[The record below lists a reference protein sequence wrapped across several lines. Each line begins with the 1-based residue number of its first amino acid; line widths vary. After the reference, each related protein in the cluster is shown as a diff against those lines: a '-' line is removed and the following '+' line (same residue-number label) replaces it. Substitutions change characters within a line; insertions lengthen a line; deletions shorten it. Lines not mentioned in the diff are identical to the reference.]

1 MARRPRRIDGAL
13 AQSFFAVRAA
23 LLLRALA
30 LVAALLVAA
39 PALAQPRAQPVR
51 VFAAASL
58 TDALNELGRAYA
70 ATGQPAPVFNF
81 AASSALAR
89 QIEQGADADIFIS
102 ADEPW
107 MDHLAER
114 NLIAPQT
121 RVSFLSNRLVLI
133 APNDRR
139 FSLRIARGMNLH
151 RALRGG
157 RLAMA
162 DPDSVPAGRYGRAA
176 LEYYGAWAGV
186 QSDVVRAENVRAAL
200 RFVELGE
207 AAAGIVYLS
216 DARATQRV
224 SVVATF
230 PEASHPRI
238 SYPMAVIAENDSP
251 RARAFAAFLQS
262 GRADAV
268 FRRAG
273 FIVP

>member
-1 MARRPRRIDGAL
+1 MRRSIVQKL
-13 AQSFFAVRAA
+13 FAFIAA
-23 LLLRALA
+23 LFL
-30 LVAALLVAA
+30 AA
-39 PALAQPRAQPVR
+39 PASAQQQPLR

-58 TDALNELGRAYA
+58 TDALNELGAAYA

-89 QIEQGADADIFIS
+89 QIEQGANADLFIS
-102 ADEPW
+102 ADEQW
-107 MDHLAER
+107 MDYLAER
-114 NLIAPQT
+114 QAIVPQT

-133 APNDRR
+133 APTDRR
-139 FSLRIARGMNLH
+139 FSLRIARGMDLH

-176 LEYYGAWAGV
+176 LEHYGAWAGV
-186 QSDVVRAENVRAAL
+186 QRDVVRAENVRSAL

-216 DARATQRV
+216 DARETRNVAL
-224 SVVATF
+224 VATF

-238 SYPMAVIAENDSP
+238 SYPMAVIAAHDSP
-251 RARAFAAFLQS
+251 RARAFAAFLQAR
-262 GRADAV
+262 RADAV
-268 FRRAG
+268 FRRHG